1 MEANSR
7 VNNKKLLIV
16 QSHLKDK
23 VAYKFILSYFHLIFF
38 IKNLRLG
45 FSMMSHGVMEV
56 WQVLQ
61 YGHIYHSHNYTII

>member
-23 VAYKFILSYFHLIFF
+23 VAYKFILSYFHSIFF

-56 WQVLQ
+56 
-61 YGHIYHSHNYTII
+61 

>member
-23 VAYKFILSYFHLIFF
+23 VAYKFFLSYFHLIFL

-45 FSMMSHGVMEV
+45 FSIISHDVIEV
-56 WQVLQ
+56 
-61 YGHIYHSHNYTII
+61 